1 MLFSPFPFFLQIKT
15 WSESL
20 EKVKKQ
26 VFKEYGMSDAAF
38 KGPDSPSRRS
48 TRKKTPSKPKTS
60 VSPYPSSVIVCSLT
74 FLSTSLSE
82 QKSKLNRDLVES
94 CACLVIGPCFI
105 WLAAN
110 SLHVTETPYIG
121 GIDGVIL
128 ALIFM
133 ELALLPL
140 LYFMKTDA
148 TTERE
153 AGSSMMDLADK
164 CWDGD
169 FKFKDEK
176 EVFEYVSA
184 AVAVRA
190 ETVEPADDD
199 KTPKKKD
206 RDADDEA
213 LYDKG
218 LFEGFGQD
226 SCKNDVLYP
235 WYGKDSTPS
244 AEVVLE
250 AFHTVAS
257 GVDAMSTSGGLV
269 LDAAPL
275 VQGGGERRHVDGL
288 RSWLYVFLNFAAFY
302 GYALSIIVYYLPSGA
317 SALADALKL
326 GMADEAA
333 DWWGNFAGDL
343 CWTIEPAMIIWGGG
357 LVDMFLRTGVG
368 EKVKSD

>member
-1 MLFSPFPFFLQIKT
+1 MS
-15 WSESL
+15 
-20 EKVKKQ
+20 
-26 VFKEYGMSDAAF
+26 SDAAS
-38 KGPDSPSRRS
+38 KAPDSPNRRS
-48 TRKKTPSKPKTS
+48 TRKKTPAKPKVS
-60 VSPYPSSVIVCSLT
+60 SSPYPSSVIVCSLT
-74 FLSTSLSE
+74 FLSSSLAE
-82 QKSKLNRDLVES
+82 HKSKLNRDLVES
-94 CACLVIGPCFI
+94 CACLVIGPSFI

-140 LYFMKTDA
+140 LYYMKTDA

-153 AGSSMMDLADK
+153 GGTSMIDLADK
-164 CWDGD
+164 CWDGE
-169 FKFKDEK
+169 FKFADEK

-190 ETVEPADDD
+190 ETVGPADED
-199 KTPKKKD
+199 KTPKKKQ
-206 RDADDEA
+206 RDEEDEV

-218 LFEGFGQD
+218 LWEGFGQD
-226 SCKNDVLYP
+226 SCKNEVLYP
-235 WYGKDSTPS
+235 WYGKDSAPD
-244 AEVVLE
+244 ADAVLE

-288 RSWLYVFLNFAAFY
+288 RSWLYVFLNFFAFY
-302 GYALSIIVYYLPSGA
+302 GYALSIIVYYLPNGA
-317 SALADALKL
+317 SAFADALKF
-326 GMADEAA
+326 GMADGSA

-343 CWTIEPAMIIWGGG
+343 CWTVEPAMIIWGGG
-357 LVDMFLRTGVG
+357 LVDMFLRTGG
-368 EKVKSD
+368 GGKVKSD